1 MLCVVSQV
9 PLFLQIHSRMRRL
22 YSGLSESC
30 GFRTLFEMVELKS
43 TLSQYSHLS
52 GLLDVFKAKL
62 VCLSCPLFIICV
74 DMCGTSLKMSYL
86 YTFTFVYISCQFV
99 IFSIGIDL
107 KHIPHVQVNV

>member
-74 DMCGTSLKMSYL
+74 DMCGTSLN
-86 YTFTFVYISCQFV
+86 YISYQFI
-99 IFSIGIDL
+99 IFSVGIDL